1 VNDTAFQIFF
11 QWWNSLKGRDD
22 IFPQRSRFAPA
33 LLPKL
38 EPMMFLLS
46 RKPAGNFLFDYIG
59 SEIRSY
65 ILRDFET
72 ADYLDLLSQWERD
85 AMEDHF
91 TLLTGRGC
99 GGYLSRRVARADG
112 SMVDA
117 AHYVLPLASHDG
129 VPRYVA
135 GIVEVYSVKRGSFL
149 DRFRPRGKILEEAY
163 LDLGNG
169 IPPGKEEMPFL
180 PDDLEAEVG

>member
-1 VNDTAFQIFF
+1 M
-11 QWWNSLKGRDD
+11 
-22 IFPQRSRFAPA
+22 FPQRSRFAPA

-38 EPMMFLLS
+38 EPMMFLVS

-59 SEIRSY
+59 SEIRNY

-72 ADYLDLLSQWERD
+72 AHYLDLLSQKERE

-99 GGYLSRRVARADG
+99 GGYLRRRVARADG
-112 SMVDA
+112 SVVEG

-149 DRFRPRGKILEEAY
+149 NRFRPRGKILEEAY

-169 IPPGKEEMPFL
+169 TPPGKAEMPIL
-180 PDDLEAEVG
+180 PEELAVKVS